1 MEKEVI
7 EEEVKEKVK
16 KEEKMIEKPKENK
29 ITDNN
34 QNKEDTDKKEKF
46 KVVKDKK
53 EDKKTK
59 KEFDKDEYLKKKK
72 RKTGLIIFIG
82 ILITLTL
89 IGSVIFALINV
100 NNDKIISGVY
110 IEEIEMSGLTKEE
123 AKAKLTQV
131 YEEKKNKEINVK
143 YEDFESILN
152 PTILEVEYK
161 IDEAIE
167 EAYLTGRSNNIFINN
182 YKILATLLSKKNIN
196 VKMEMNEEIARQSI
210 QDMQV
215 KLPNALIESS
225 YSIEEKNLIIT
236 KGKNGV
242 VINTEE
248 LLAKVKESLKKV
260 NAKEEYVI
268 IPVIEK
274 EPTKIDIDKIHE
286 EIYKEA
292 KDAYYEKEPFKIYPE
307 VEGIDFD
314 IEEAKK
320 ILAEEKEEYII
331 PLKITKPKITI
342 NQIGTEAFPDRVG
355 YFTTRFDPT
364 EYNRTN
370 NLVLACNKLNGKVVL
385 PGEVFSYNKTLG
397 PRTVATGYKNAKI
410 YEAGKV
416 VDGIGGGICQISTTL
431 YNAVLESNLEIV
443 ERRNHQFVTSYIG
456 PGRDATVV
464 YGMTDFRF
472 KNTRK
477 YPVRITASA
486 KNGIAT
492 VAIYGIKEENEYTF
506 RYSTKQIVSI
516 PAPVKYIEDPTL
528 NVGEEVVEKKGVNG
542 MKTETYITK
551 MLNGKVI
558 STKLLSRDTYDPME
572 RIIRKG
578 TKKVEQAPEPVVPQ
592 EPEKE
597 LEKEPEKESE
607 KVPEKSQEESEEQ
620 KKPQD
625 LQIDEPNTETIE

>member
-1 MEKEVI
+1 MEKEV
-7 EEEVKEKVK
+7 EEKEILEVKEEQKQ
-16 KEEKMIEKPKENK
+16 EEPKQEEPK
-29 ITDNN
+29 
-34 QNKEDTDKKEKF
+34 QEEQKQEESKQEEF
-46 KVVKDKK
+46 KVVKNKK
-53 EDKKTK
+53 EDKKRK
-59 KEFDKDEYLKKKK
+59 KEFNKDEYLKKKK
-72 RKTGLIIFIG
+72 RKVRIIITTIILII
-82 ILITLTL
+82 LTL
-89 IGSVIFALINV
+89 LSLVIFALLNI
-100 NNDKIISGVY
+100 NNDKIISGTFVEG
-110 IEEIEMSGLTKEE
+110 IEISGLTKEE
-123 AKAKLTQV
+123 ARVKLEQI
-131 YEEKKNKEINVK
+131 YKEKKNEEINVK
-143 YEDFESILN
+143 YKEFESILN
-152 PTILEVEYK
+152 PTILEVDYK
-161 IDEAIE
+161 INEAIE
-167 EAYLTGRSNNIFINN
+167 EAYLTGRKNNIFVNN
-182 YKILATLLSKKNIN
+182 YEIIATLLQKKHIN
-196 VKMEMNEEIARQSI
+196 VKLEINEKIAKQSI
-210 QDMQV
+210 QDMEI
-215 KLPNALIESS
+215 KLPDALIESS
-225 YSIEEKNLIIT
+225 YSIEDKKLIIT
-236 KGKNGV
+236 KGKKGV

-248 LLAKVKESLKKV
+248 LLEKVKERLSKIDGK
-260 NAKEEYVI
+260 NEYI
-268 IPVIEK
+268 LIPVTEK
-274 EPTKIDIDKIHE
+274 EPTTIDIEKIHE

-307 VEGIDFD
+307 VEGVDFD

-320 ILAEEKEEYII
+320 ILEEEKEEYII

-397 PRTVATGYKNAKI
+397 PRTAATGYKNAKV

-431 YNAVLESNLEIV
+431 YNAVLEANLEIV

-456 PGRDATVV
+456 AGRDATVV

-477 YPVRITASA
+477 YPIRITASA

-528 NVGEEVVEKKGVNG
+528 NVGEEIVEKKGVNG

-578 TKKVEQAPEPVVPQ
+578 TKKVQQTQPDIIPQ
-592 EPEKE
+592 EQEKE
-597 LEKEPEKESE
+597 KEQVEKPEATEQTQDPQVEEE
-607 KVPEKSQEESEEQ
+607 K
-620 KKPQD
+620 
-625 LQIDEPNTETIE
+625 TETIE